1 MYLTEIFVEL
11 IKIYA
16 PVVVFYI
23 FAVMLFDIVVR
34 GFRGI

>member
-16 PVVVFYI
+16 PVVVYYI
-23 FAVMLFDIVVR
+23 FTVILLDIITR
-34 GFRGI
+34 AFRGV